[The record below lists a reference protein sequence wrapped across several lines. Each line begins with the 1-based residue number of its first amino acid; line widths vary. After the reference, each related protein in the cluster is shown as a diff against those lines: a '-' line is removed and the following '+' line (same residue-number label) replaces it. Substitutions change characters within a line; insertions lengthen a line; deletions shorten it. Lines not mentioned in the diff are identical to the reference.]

1 MKALMFGWEF
11 PPHILGGLGTASYGL
26 TKGMA
31 AQGDMDITF
40 VIPKPSGEEDTS
52 FLKIIGAGNT
62 PVVYRDVDH
71 EYLAKKLGRKM
82 STDTYYQLRNHIYAD
97 FSHRHTDELG
107 CIEFSGRYPDNLLEE
122 INNYSIVAG
131 VIARSEG
138 CDIIHSH
145 DWLTYPAGI
154 HAKQITGKPLVVHV
168 HATDFDRSRGNVNPS
183 VFAIEMDG
191 MNHADHIITVSD
203 LTRRTV
209 IEKYHQDPAKVT
221 TVHNAVT
228 PLSPAILAL
237 PNKSHVK
244 DKVVTFLGR
253 ITMQKGCEYF
263 VEAAALVL
271 ERTRNVR
278 FIMAGSGDMM
288 DAMIRLAAKYNIAD
302 RFHFTGFMKGQQV
315 YEVFKASDVYVMPSV
330 SEPFGI
336 SPLEAMQCGVP
347 SIISYQSG
355 CAEILNYAV
364 KVDYWDVEAMA
375 DAIYA
380 IITYPEMHQ
389 YLQEEGLRE
398 VNSLTWEAAGQKVR
412 DIYNRLIR

>member
-31 AQGDMDITF
+31 EQEDMNITF
-40 VIPKPSGEEDTS
+40 VIPKPSGEEDKS
-52 FLKIIGAGNT
+52 FLRIIGAGNT
-62 PVVYRDVDH
+62 PVVYRDVDYDYVKRRL
-71 EYLAKKLGRKM
+71 EGKM
-82 STDTYYQLRNHIYAD
+82 SPETYYHLRNHIYAD
-97 FSHRHTDELG
+97 FSYRHTDELG
-107 CIEFSGRYPDNLLEE
+107 CIEFSGKYPDNLLEE

-131 VIARSEG
+131 VIARAEEV
-138 CDIIHSH
+138 DIIHSH

-168 HATDFDRSRGNVNPS
+168 HATDFDRSRGNVNPT

-191 MNHADHIITVSD
+191 MNQADHIITVSD

-209 IEKYHQDPAKVT
+209 IEKYHQDPRKVT

-228 PLSPAILAL
+228 PLSPAILNL
-237 PNKSHVK
+237 PDKRGVK

-263 VEAAALVL
+263 VEAAARVL
-271 ERTRNVR
+271 AKKPEGVR
-278 FIMAGSGDMM
+278 FVMAGSGDKM
-288 DAMIRLAAKYNIAD
+288 DEMITLAAKYNIAD
-302 RFHFTGFMKGQQV
+302 RLHFTGFMKGQQV
-315 YEVFKASDVYVMPSV
+315 YEVFRSSDVYVMPSV

-375 DAIYA
+375 DAIFA
-380 IITYPEMHQ
+380 LITYPEMHAF
-389 YLQEEGLRE
+389 LKEEGLRE
-398 VNSLTWEAAGQKVR
+398 VNSLTWEDAGRKVR
-412 DIYNRLIR
+412 AIYDTLV